1 MVGGDDALIVQAE
14 AAGQIGGAGQ
24 AAKVGGGVGG
34 GTGEALIEIGAE
46 ASEHGVGLFQSNG
59 LSEAKFA
66 DQAVL
71 TGAPGT
77 LDAALSLR
85 RVGGDLLDA
94 EFIEGAS
101 ELSGSLFSGKLFG
114 KSPVRIV
121 ALEDTV
127 AIAVEAERDAVR
139 GDHGVQ
145 SAEVAHGV
153 FGFELEVSGKNLA
166 GGVVL
171 KTDEGEQ
178 GTAAFEP
185 VVAAGIG
192 EGHHAQTGAGGT
204 AGAVLLGPRRLRR
217 GGIV

>member
-1 MVGGDDALIVQAE
+1 MVGGEDALIVQAE
-14 AAGQIGGAGQ
+14 AAGQIEAAGQ

-85 RVGGDLLDA
+85 RVGGDLLDGQV
-94 EFIEGAS
+94 IEGAS
-101 ELSGSLFSGKLFG
+101 ALGGSLFFGELFG

-127 AIAVEAERDAVR
+127 AIAVEAEGDAGA

-145 SAEVAHGV
+145 STQIAHGV
-153 FGFELEVSGKNLA
+153 FGFELEVSGEDLA
-166 GGVVL
+166 GGVIL
-171 KTDEGEQ
+171 KADQSEHRA
-178 GTAAFEP
+178 AAFEP
-185 VVAAGIG
+185 VVAAGVG
-192 EGHHAQTGAGGT
+192 ERHHAETGAGRT
-204 AGAVLLGPRRLRR
+204 AGAVLTWPALLRR
-217 GGIV
+217 G

>member
-14 AAGQIGGAGQ
+14 AAGQIEAAGQ

-94 EFIEGAS
+94 EFIEGA
-101 ELSGSLFSGKLFG
+101 
-114 KSPVRIV
+114 
-121 ALEDTV
+121 
-127 AIAVEAERDAVR
+127 
-139 GDHGVQ
+139 
-145 SAEVAHGV
+145 AEV
-153 FGFELEVSGKNLA
+153 
-166 GGVVL
+166 
-171 KTDEGEQ
+171 EGRLCSRKLVGQ
-178 GTAAFEP
+178 S
-185 VVAAGIG
+185 
-192 EGHHAQTGAGGT
+192 
-204 AGAVLLGPRRLRR
+204 PR
-217 GGIV
+217 G

>member
-1 MVGGDDALIVQAE
+1 MVGGDNALVVQAE
-14 AAGQIGGAGQ
+14 AAGQSEAAGR

-34 GTGEALIEIGAE
+34 GTGEAVIEIGGE
-46 ASEHGVGLFQSNG
+46 AREHGVGLFQSNG

-114 KSPVRIV
+114 KSPVRMV
-121 ALEDTV
+121 SLEDTV
-127 AIAVEAERDAVR
+127 AIAVDGERDAVR
-139 GDHGVQ
+139 GGHG
-145 SAEVAHGV
+145 G
-153 FGFELEVSGKNLA
+153 
-166 GGVVL
+166 
-171 KTDEGEQ
+171 Q
-178 GTAAFEP
+178 G
-185 VVAAGIG
+185 
-192 EGHHAQTGAGGT
+192 
-204 AGAVLLGPRRLRR
+204 R
-217 GGIV
+217 GGAPGGFGVRLGGRGKKLA